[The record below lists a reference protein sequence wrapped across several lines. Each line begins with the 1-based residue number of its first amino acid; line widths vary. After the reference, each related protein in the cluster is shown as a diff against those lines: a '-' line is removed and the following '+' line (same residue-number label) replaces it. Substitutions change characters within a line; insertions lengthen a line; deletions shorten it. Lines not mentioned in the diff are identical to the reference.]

1 MPADG
6 SLRAAWLWAH
16 RKKHTA
22 IFTAIRL
29 SDVSLLQT
37 LVEVHHAD
45 INTKHGKESALFW
58 IAHIGDINL
67 LAYVLTIPS
76 LDINVLMP
84 ESEDAPK
91 TTILHLAHSSQFLDL
106 LLTHASIDVNKLC
119 GYDHATMLLESLFQL
134 LSTQMGKY
142 AAPRGDRQRL
152 LAFGTSALG
161 TQIHRCARSSQ
172 PQAQRCW
179 RQALGVRAS
188 YPTP

>member
-1 MPADG
+1 
-6 SLRAAWLWAH
+6 
-16 RKKHTA
+16 
-22 IFTAIRL
+22 
-29 SDVSLLQT
+29 
-37 LVEVHHAD
+37 VHHAD

-58 IAHIGDINL
+58 IAHIGDIDL

-84 ESEDAPK
+84 ESVDAPK
-91 TTILHLAHSSQFLDL
+91 MTILHRAHSPQFLDL

-119 GYDHATMLLESLFQL
+119 GYDRAMMHLESLIQLFQR
-134 LSTQMGKY
+134 TQLGKY

-161 TQIHRCARSSQ
+161 TQVHRCAHSSQ

-179 RQALGVRAS
+179 RQALGIRGGYS
-188 YPTP
+188 SP